1 MRSCPQ
7 CASPCDDAHRFCPS
21 CGFPLTKAAPSADD
35 PFVGRTLPGAY
46 LILELVGIGGMGR
59 VYRAEQT
66 NLGRTVAVKIIH
78 PHLVGEENA
87 AARFITEARAASR
100 LNHPNS
106 VGIID
111 FGKSP
116 DGQLYL
122 VMEYL
127 RGRDLAR
134 VTYEDG
140 LLAFRRIVDVL
151 RQTLSALAEAHSQN
165 IIHRDLKP
173 ENIILEPVRSGGDFV
188 KVVDFGLAKMR
199 VETTHQR
206 GITSPGIV
214 CGTPEYMSPEQ
225 ARGDEL
231 DARSDLYAVGVILY
245 QLLTGRLPFEA
256 ESPTQVVLAH
266 LTQPPKDPRLV
277 APDRQI
283 PLQLVEVTLKAL
295 AKTADDRHQD
305 ADAFAAALAEALAEL
320 EDRASLRASSAAALP
335 CSSCG
340 AFNPAAQ
347 KYCGECGAAV
357 PSTHLT
363 AVPVR
368 ASIRATSLAA
378 DPVGVGRGSLRPAA
392 NGERVTPPLPFVGRR
407 EDLAWL
413 EERRAAARSLLG
425 ACVVGDIGIGKSRL
439 VAKFLE
445 VASASGDLVVQTGP
459 DPAWAEVGY
468 YALKRAIVQLALL
481 SDDGGV
487 PRDWVAA
494 TPEARR
500 GLSDVFGHQSPE
512 RGREL
517 SPDERRF
524 AAAEALRWALGRA
537 SERRRDRC
545 VVLAVDDLHCIDG
558 ASRNAFSDALYD
570 PPLVPALLIA
580 VYAPWFNPG
589 WAGDVVSERI
599 LAGLPAIDVVAPLE
613 RTFKPVPP
621 ELAGARTVVPL
632 YVEQLLRFLREESGR
647 APAGLA
653 DIIAVR
659 VERLPPQ
666 ARRVLQAAAVWGDD
680 ADDEIVTRMLSD
692 EIDIGEALGV
702 LRRAGMVVVAQSGI
716 RTSHPLVREVT
727 LTTIPAAVKRELH
740 AAAAV
745 VCDER
750 ELPIEVRAM
759 HETWG
764 GTAFQALLL
773 LEQVSTLASARG
785 DHDGEVMALRRGLEL
800 ARRELFRGELDDP
813 MRAVLIFSRKL
824 GEALGKRG
832 QLNDAEGVLREALD
846 VAGPSGKDR
855 AAVLG
860 ALAHVV
866 HGRDRRQEARDYL
879 REAMEL
885 ASRSGAHELLT
896 SLETL
901 GRAMVA

>member
-7 CASPCDDAHRFCPS
+7 CASQCDDAHRFCPA
-21 CGFPLTKAAPSADD
+21 CGFPISKVVVSGDD
-35 PFVGRTLPGAY
+35 PLVGRALPGGY

-122 VMEYL
+122 VMEFL

-140 LLAFRRIVDVL
+140 PLAFRRIVDVL
-151 RQTLSALAEAHSQN
+151 RQTLAALAEAHSQS
-165 IIHRDLKP
+165 IVHRDLKP
-173 ENIILEPVRSGGDFV
+173 ENIILEPVRAGGDFV

-199 VETTHQR
+199 AETPAP

-225 ARGDEL
+225 ARGDPL
-231 DARSDLYAVGVILY
+231 DTRSDLYAVGVILF
-245 QLLTGRLPFEA
+245 QLLTGRLPFEG

-266 LTQPPKDPRLV
+266 LTQPPPDPRDI
-277 APDRQI
+277 APERNI
-283 PLQLVEVTLKAL
+283 GAPLVEVVLKAL
-295 AKTADDRHQD
+295 AKDAKDRYQD
-305 ADAFAAALAEALAEL
+305 SDQFGAALSDALAKI
-320 EDRASLRASSAAALP
+320 EDRASLRAASTTGVP
-335 CSSCG
+335 CGSCG
-340 AFNPAAQ
+340 APNPASQ
-347 KYCGECGAAV
+347 KFCGECGAAV
-357 PSTHLT
+357 TSTQLMTVPPRASSMPPAAMPLEPDTSPRRNVQPPSTD
-363 AVPVR
+363 R
-368 ASIRATSLAA
+368 SRSL
-378 DPVGVGRGSLRPAA
+378 
-392 NGERVTPPLPFVGRR
+392 LPFVGRQ
-407 EDLAWL
+407 DDVAWL
-413 EERRAAARSLLG
+413 EARRVAVRSLAAVCL
-425 ACVVGDIGIGKSRL
+425 VGDIGIGKSRL
-439 VAKFLE
+439 AREFLDVAF
-445 VASASGDLVVQTGP
+445 AAGDFVVQTGP

-468 YALKRAIVQLALL
+468 HAVKRAIGQLASLPE
-481 SDDGGV
+481 SGGV
-487 PRDWVAA
+487 QRDWVAA

-500 GLSDVFGHQSPE
+500 GLADIFGHEST
-512 RGREL
+512 GRVRPL

-524 AAAEALRWALGRA
+524 AAAEALRWAIVRA
-537 SERRRDRC
+537 SEKARGRC
-545 VVLAVDDLHCIDG
+545 VVLAVDDLHCVDG
-558 ASRNAFSDALYD
+558 ASRNAFADALSD
-570 PPLVPALLIA
+570 PPLVPALLLST
-580 VYAPWFNPG
+580 YTPGFNPG
-589 WAGDVVSERI
+589 WARDVTAVRTLS
-599 LAGLPAIDVVAPLE
+599 GLPAAEVTRALDKSMKQSVPL
-613 RTFKPVPP
+613 
-621 ELAGARTVVPL
+621 LDGIRTVVPL
-632 YVEQLLRFLREESGR
+632 YAEQLLRFLREESGR
-647 APAGLA
+647 PPSGLA

-659 VERLPPQ
+659 VERLPPH

-680 ADDEIVTRMLSD
+680 ADDQVLTSMLGED
-692 EIDIGEALGV
+692 IDLVEALGF
-702 LRRAGMVVVAQSGI
+702 LRRAGMILVADNAI

-727 LTTIPAAVKRELH
+727 LATIPAAVKRGLH
-740 AAAAV
+740 AAAATA
-745 VCDER
+745 CDER
-750 ELPIEVRAM
+750 NLPIEVRAM

-773 LEQVSTLASARG
+773 LERVSALASARG
-785 DHDGEVMALRRGLEL
+785 DHDGEVMAVRRGLEL
-800 ARRELFRGELDDP
+800 ARRELVRRELDDP

-824 GEALGKRG
+824 GEALAKGG

-846 VAGPSGKDR
+846 VAGPSGRDR

-860 ALAHVV
+860 ALAHVA

-879 REAMEL
+879 REALEL
-885 ASRSGAHELLT
+885 ASRSGAHELVT

-901 GRAMVA
+901 RRAIAV